1 ALRAARAH
9 QARAPGVVPRAR
21 APGAG
26 RRAEPERSGHVRGAH
41 RRQLRR
47 QFRCRA
53 AAHAREYAWRTHRS
67 GAAPHVA
74 RGGRRMSLSQLVP
87 MSIKGLMLDPVSNSP
102 IVVLKDDEEKFF
114 LPIWVGIFEANAI
127 ALQLENVTT
136 PRPMTHDLLKN
147 MIAELDGRVTR
158 VVINDLRD
166 STFFAQ
172 IRVITGQRTLEL
184 DARPSDAIAL
194 ALRVEAPIFVAQTVL
209 EQAQTITPESADDEE
224 KVKKWFEQLGPDE
237 LGKYKM

>member
-1 ALRAARAH
+1 M
-9 QARAPGVVPRAR
+9 
-21 APGAG
+21 
-26 RRAEPERSGHVRGAH
+26 
-41 RRQLRR
+41 
-47 QFRCRA
+47 
-53 AAHAREYAWRTHRS
+53 T
-67 GAAPHVA
+67 
-74 RGGRRMSLSQLVP
+74 QLVP

-102 IVVLKDDEEKFF
+102 IVVLKDDDEKFF

-127 ALQLENVTT
+127 ALQLENVST

-147 MIAELDGRVTR
+147 VLGELDARVTR
-158 VVINDLRD
+158 VVINDLRE

-172 IRVITGQRTLEL
+172 IRVNTAGRTLEI

-209 EQAQTITPESADDEE
+209 DQAQTITPDSADDEE

>member
-1 ALRAARAH
+1 
-9 QARAPGVVPRAR
+9 
-21 APGAG
+21 
-26 RRAEPERSGHVRGAH
+26 
-41 RRQLRR
+41 
-47 QFRCRA
+47 
-53 AAHAREYAWRTHRS
+53 
-67 GAAPHVA
+67 
-74 RGGRRMSLSQLVP
+74 MSLSQLVP
-87 MSIKGLMLDPVSNSP
+87 MSVKGLMLDPVSNSP
-102 IVVLKDDEEKFF
+102 IVVLKDEDEKFF

-172 IRVITGQRTLEL
+172 IRVISGQRTLEL

-194 ALRVEAPIFVAQTVL
+194 ALRVEAPIFVAQAVL
-209 EQAQTITPESADDEE
+209 EQAQTITPDSEDVDE
-224 KVKKWFEQLGPDE
+224 KTKKLFEQLDVE
-237 LGKYKM
+237 DLGKWKM

>member
-1 ALRAARAH
+1 M
-9 QARAPGVVPRAR
+9 
-21 APGAG
+21 
-26 RRAEPERSGHVRGAH
+26 
-41 RRQLRR
+41 
-47 QFRCRA
+47 
-53 AAHAREYAWRTHRS
+53 T
-67 GAAPHVA
+67 
-74 RGGRRMSLSQLVP
+74 QLVP

-102 IVVLKDDEEKFF
+102 IVVLKDEEEKFF

-136 PRPMTHDLLKN
+136 PRPMTHDLLRN
-147 MIAELDGRVTR
+147 MIAELNARVIR

-172 IRVITGQRTLEL
+172 IRLITGEKTLEL

-194 ALRVEAPIFVAQTVL
+194 ALRTEAPIFVAQTVL
-209 EQAQTITPESADDEE
+209 DQAQTITPDGEDQDE
-224 KVKKWFEQLGPDE
+224 KVKKWFEQLDNDD

>member
-1 ALRAARAH
+1 M
-9 QARAPGVVPRAR
+9 
-21 APGAG
+21 
-26 RRAEPERSGHVRGAH
+26 
-41 RRQLRR
+41 
-47 QFRCRA
+47 
-53 AAHAREYAWRTHRS
+53 T
-67 GAAPHVA
+67 
-74 RGGRRMSLSQLVP
+74 QLVP

-102 IVVLKDDEEKFF
+102 IVVLKDEADKFF

-127 ALQLENVTT
+127 ALQLENVAT

-147 MIAELDGRVTR
+147 LIADLDARVAR

-172 IRVITGQRTLEL
+172 IRVITGGKTLEV

-194 ALRVEAPIFVAQTVL
+194 ALRTEAPIFVAQTVL
-209 EQAQTITPESADDEE
+209 DQAQTISPDGDDSDE
-224 KVKKWFEQLGPDE
+224 KLKKWFEQLGPDD